1 MANKNKTLCK
11 NCRKINHIKN
21 KKIPN
26 FYRICNCGN
35 VIKYKE
41 RWVLNRA
48 IKNKHKCI
56 KCLHIGKYHSE
67 KTKKKISKSKLDNP
81 NKIETSKKMRISAI
95 QRIEKRYGI
104 CHPNY
109 NLIACKYFDGIEKI
123 NKWNGMYATKNKEYH
138 IKELGYFVD
147 YYEPKLNIV
156 LEYDEKNHFESGKLK
171 YKDIRRMREIKKCL
185 HCKFLRYNE
194 NTKKLKEY

>member
-1 MANKNKTLCK
+1 MGDCTECWDNPCT
-11 NCRKINHIKN
+11 
-21 KKIPN
+21 
-26 FYRICNCGN
+26 CGN
-35 VIKYKE
+35 DYMNWDEDKILQQIKMLE
-41 RWVLNRA
+41 RVMEE
-48 IKNKHKCI
+48 IKKR
-56 KCLHIGKYHSE
+56 
-67 KTKKKISKSKLDNP
+67 KKRKSKLDNP